1 MPTQSDILRVVL
13 RVGEPIVP
21 SLDRALSGSL
31 AEACHTIGPQLTTAL
46 EGRRRDIYIVCV
58 TRIHIYST
66 AFTQSKAFDQ
76 WHHMSTPTHSIG
88 YLSTSSWG

>member
-1 MPTQSDILRVVL
+1 M
-13 RVGEPIVP
+13 GERYVP
-21 SLDRALSGSL
+21 PLDRALLGSL
-31 AEACHTIGPQLTTAL
+31 AEAWHTIGLQLTTAR
-46 EGRRRDIYIVCV
+46 EGRYRDIYIVCV